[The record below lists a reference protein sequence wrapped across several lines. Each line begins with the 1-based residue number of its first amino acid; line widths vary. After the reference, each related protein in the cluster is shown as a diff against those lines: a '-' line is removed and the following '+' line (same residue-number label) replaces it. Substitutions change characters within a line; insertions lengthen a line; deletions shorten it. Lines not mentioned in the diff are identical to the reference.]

1 MGCGK
6 SSVGR
11 RLSELLCCPF
21 MDLDTV
27 IEQQTSRTIPE
38 IFATEGEAAFRQIEL
53 ETLRSI
59 IKSSTAAG
67 RIQKESLSSPMEF
80 SVLSLGGG
88 TVVTPKCAELV
99 KENTVCIYLKASVD
113 TLVER
118 LTEEAASR
126 PLLDSCLTAQTPE
139 SRKTAL
145 RERIETLM
153 GKRAATYEETANHII
168 EIDGLS
174 LDVIAQQIISIIS
187 Q

>member
-1 MGCGK
+1 M
-6 SSVGR
+6 
-11 RLSELLCCPF
+11 
-21 MDLDTV
+21 
-27 IEQQTSRTIPE
+27 
-38 IFATEGEAAFRQIEL
+38 
-53 ETLRSI
+53 
-59 IKSSTAAG
+59 
-67 RIQKESLSSPMEF
+67 
-80 SVLSLGGG
+80 
-88 TVVTPKCAELV
+88 VTPKCAELV

-118 LTEEAASR
+118 LTEEAAPR

-174 LDVIAQQIISIIS
+174 LDVIAKQIISIIS

>member
-11 RLSELLCCPF
+11 KLSELLCCPF
-21 MDLDTV
+21 MDLDNV
-27 IEQQTSRTIPE
+27 IEEQTGRRIPE
-38 IFATEGEAAFRQIEL
+38 IFATDGEAVFRQMEHEAL
-53 ETLRSI
+53 GSI
-59 IKSSTAAG
+59 IKSSTVS
-67 RIQKESLSSPMEF
+67 EPSLLPHHPL
-80 SVLSLGGG
+80 VLSLGGG
-88 TVVTPKCAELV
+88 TVVTPECAELV
-99 KENTVCIYLKASVD
+99 KENTLCIYLRTSVD

-118 LTEEAASR
+118 LTDETASR

-153 GKRAATYEETANHII
+153 VKRAATYEETANHII

-174 LDVIAQQIISIIS
+174 LDVIAKQIISIIS